1 MFTDRVR
8 ILEKLP
14 AFDFVQLLFAVNP
27 FQQKVR
33 VVAAHV
39 ASFGHVLNP
48 RRRRLHPAR
57 FARGNRGTACPLD
70 RR

>member
-1 MFTDRVR
+1 VFTDRVR

-14 AFDFVQLLFAVNP
+14 SFDFAQLLFAVNP

-48 RRRRLHPAR
+48 RRLHPAR